1 MKFESNYPVYQ
12 GGAATLRGLDDPN
25 LTTYTFDGVKY
36 AVDSSGNTWR
46 EDSRGVMIPDE
57 NFTAT
62 FRQVEANA
70 PGAMQEAMGSSWNM
84 TAVLDNLS
92 QIVSTVV
99 QAKAQHDLLQANIDR
114 ASKGLAPL
122 NAQAYMPGVNV
133 GVSSDTKT
141 MLYIFGG
148 GAALL
153 ALASMMNS
161 RRRR

>member
-1 MKFESNYPVYQ
+1 MQFKSNYPTYS

-25 LTTYTFDGVKY
+25 LTQYTFDGVKY
-36 AVDSSGNTWR
+36 AVDSAGNTWR
-46 EDSRGVMIPDE
+46 EDSRGVMIPDDT
-57 NFTAT
+57 FTAT

-70 PGAMQEAMGSSWNM
+70 PGAVQEAVANSWSM
-84 TAVLDNLS
+84 SGVLDNLS

-114 ASKGLAPL
+114 ASKGLPPL

-133 GVSSDTKT
+133 GVSSDTKV
-141 MLYIFGG
+141 MLYTVAGG
-148 GAALL
+148 IGALL
-153 ALASMMNS
+153 LFNTLMS